1 MAFKYTS
8 DTFQISASIRESAP
22 NTSTT
27 QTINLNLD
35 SLSREILV
43 IQYVDMDLSSPELIA
58 GLKCQIDASLNDAN
72 VGVVGLANSQAIA
85 VANNTILTEA
95 GGAAAVAF
103 SNAEPRFAQADTD
116 TPLFVSATDDLFLS
130 VVGTNNVGAQGL
142 AQVRIFARR
151 ARADADTYA
160 AILTSQFNS

>member
-8 DTFQISASIRESAP
+8 DVFQISASIRETAP
-22 NTSTT
+22 NTLST

-43 IQYVDMDLSSPELIA
+43 IQYVDMDLSSPELIN

-95 GGAAAVAF
+95 GGGAAVAF

-116 TPLFVSATDDLFLS
+116 TPRS
-130 VVGTNNVGAQGL
+130 
-142 AQVRIFARR
+142 
-151 ARADADTYA
+151 
-160 AILTSQFNS
+160 